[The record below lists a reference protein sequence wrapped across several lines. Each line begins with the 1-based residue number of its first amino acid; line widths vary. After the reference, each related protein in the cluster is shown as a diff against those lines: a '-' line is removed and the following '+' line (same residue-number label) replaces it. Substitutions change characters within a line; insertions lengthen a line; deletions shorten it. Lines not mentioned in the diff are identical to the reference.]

1 MIFQVY
7 QFRHCDVTNTAH
19 QVFLAIGVALILE
32 VVGIF
37 YSNWFFWT
45 VFGASYISFVF
56 IFIIQVGFYNESLQ
70 RPGLI
75 QIILILLCF
84 SGLLQLVGPQ
94 PNGED

>member
-37 YSNWFFWT
+37 YSNWFFWI

-56 IFIIQVGFYNESLQ
+56 IFIIQVGFYNNSDHLN
-70 RPGLI
+70 PP
-75 QIILILLCF
+75 LLF
-84 SGLLQLVGPQ
+84 RFTSTGRAPT
-94 PNGED
+94 